1 MIGVDTGKIKAI
13 LYDTRNEKGVL
24 YDVEVSKTKLD
35 DPNQKVEDRRKV
47 TLNGSDDHIP
57 TDFVTSANNALK
69 ACEGLIKRYCP
80 ESVDS
85 FDHILFTLNLQCSY
99 ARLNA
104 EYSGQSAS
112 FSMALAVLS
121 SFFGFAIGQGV
132 AATGTI
138 DEHGKIGSV
147 NYIHAKLTPY
157 IKDESKQ
164 TIRTFI
170 IPNLYEMDQ
179 LKSSTVPNR
188 IIEFKKIAT
197 NKRQSIIYC
206 STLLESLKYVT
217 TQEDFERIVN
227 ELCQSRQQDYREKL
241 LVDIFPI
248 PLEKEIDNGI
258 VGYDT
263 YITIALTKKFVFL
276 KESPLSE
283 PEKEAPPSQSIN
295 TQRPNKTRRW
305 IFFGFIMS
313 LGLVGVLLFTIN
325 IHEEV
330 RVGRFSGDSK
340 DNIGEPVKIPKQD
353 KKKVLTTEKREKR
366 IPEMDDGIQK
376 PENTTYSRDV
386 MKTPLTSKERAKALK
401 QNYVINITKAV
412 RTDPRDGHIYFDIA
426 FKGRETDAQPINVIA
441 INLTREG
448 GKLIPYILPGCET
461 ILKFDK
467 KNEYKNVELGDS
479 YNPCHLA
486 GVGGKNPAEM
496 VFLLYMFEGDFIK
509 FKELADR
516 YGYILNNYRD
526 HGDIAYRASP
536 LIRVNDDGED
546 VTKNVRAR

>member
-1 MIGVDTGKIKAI
+1 MVGVDTGKMKAI
-13 LYDTRNEKGVL
+13 LYDTRNENGVL

-35 DPNQKVEDRRKV
+35 DANQEVENRRKV
-47 TLNGSDDHIP
+47 TLSGSDDQIP

-80 ESVDS
+80 ESLDS

-99 ARLNA
+99 DRLKA

-132 AATGTI
+132 AATGAI

-147 NYIHAKLTPY
+147 NYIDAKLTPY

-179 LKSSTVPNR
+179 LKPSTVPNR

-197 NKRQSIIYC
+197 DKRQSIIYC

-241 LVDIFPI
+241 LV

-263 YITIALTKKFVFL
+263 DITIALTKKFVFL

-295 TQRPNKTRRW
+295 TQRPKTKKR
-305 IFFGFIMS
+305 ILIGFLVS
-313 LGLVGVLLFTIN
+313 FGLVGILLFTIN

-330 RVGRFSGDSK
+330 RVGKVSGDSK
-340 DNIGEPVKIPKQD
+340 DKIGEPIKISKQD
-353 KKKVLTTEKREKR
+353 KKKVLPTKKREKR
-366 IPEMDDGIQK
+366 ISEMEDGAQK

-386 MKTPLTSKERAKALK
+386 MKMPLTSKERTKALK

-426 FKGRETDAQPINVIA
+426 FKGRETDAQPIHVIL

-461 ILKFDK
+461 IIKFDM

-479 YNPCHLA
+479 NNPCHLA

-509 FKELADR
+509 FMEIADR

-526 HGDIAYRASP
+526 HGDIAYRPSP
-536 LIRVNDDGED
+536 LIRVNDE
-546 VTKNVRAR
+546 